1 MNIALSLFFSV
12 IYVVYLLPCCSQL
25 SNSKKGFAEI
35 CKSAEN
41 KNESSVYCMKDYK
54 MKSSIYKYKHLMKF
68 FLDKYKL
75 DNNKLAVVE
84 NSCGEPENYIT
95 YGNFFK
101 KVLSFSHSLN
111 TYEGTGI
118 PEKIYNEE
126 KNNGKFRLL
135 GLYGNNSTN
144 WLITDFACMISGV
157 TTLVMHSKFSIDII
171 IDILNNTKL
180 EWLCLDLDLVEG
192 LLCRKNELPYLK
204 KLIILDNLTKRSE
217 MKIENEEKSN
227 GSRKSSN
234 KQKYN
239 ESDKREDISLCALEC
254 DKEKI
259 EKINLLKEK
268 AKEVGVCIME
278 FDNMTKNDMINPK
291 IENEDPN
298 FIASIVYTSGTSGK
312 PKGVMLSNRNL
323 YNGVIPL
330 CDCNILKKY
339 TPTTHLS
346 YLPVSHVYE
355 RILVFIALFLGI
367 KINIWSK
374 DIKYLN
380 TDISNSKGEVILGV
394 PKVFNRMYATIMT
407 EINNLSRCKKWI
419 AKQAINLRK
428 GKNNGN
434 FSKVVEGITH
444 ISSKIKEKINP
455 SMEVI
460 LNGGGKLSP
469 EVAEGLSVL
478 LNVKYYQGYGLTEST
493 GPIFLQDVDDPSTE
507 NMGVAVSPS
516 TRYKVR
522 TWEIY
527 TAKDTLPKGEL
538 LVKSDSMFSGYFL
551 EKESTEN
558 AFTKDGYFKTGDIVQ
573 INDNGSLTF
582 LDRSKGLVK
591 LSQGEYIETEMINN
605 LYSQIPFVNFCVA
618 YGDDSMDGPLGII
631 SVDKYKLFTFLK
643 NDNMLKI
650 TGVDENNFSEK
661 LIDETLNQSIYVD
674 YVKGKMMEIYKKT
687 NLNRYNV
694 INDIYLTSKTWDTTN
709 YITPTLKI
717 RRFNVFNDYAFF
729 IDEVKKKYE
738 EKLNG
743 SSTGSMNNGK
753 SGSKDDTKSGSKDDM
768 KSGSKD
774 DTKSGSKDDS
784 KSGSKDDSKSGSK
797 DDIKN
802 GSKDDMKRGSK
813 DDIKNGSK
821 EIKNG
826 SKEIKNGSKDDM
838 KSGSKEIKNG
848 SKYENNEEKK
858 RVPGRQ
864 SNYIKKSVLK
874 SEEDAVSKVV
884 QTHVRKG
891 EEKPVPKSV
900 QKTLRKGAEKHM
912 QEQLQRT
919 LPYGDE
925 SDKNVNKMRSIIQK
939 GPQELQVNV

>member
-1 MNIALSLFFSV
+1 MNITLCFLLFV
-12 IYVVYLLPCCSQL
+12 IYVVYVLPCRTQL
-25 SNSKKGFAEI
+25 SNRIKDFAEI

-54 MKSSIYKYKHLMKF
+54 KKSSIYKYKHLMKF

-75 DNNKLAVVE
+75 DNNKLAIVE
-84 NSCGEPENYIT
+84 NSRGEPENYIT
-95 YGNFFK
+95 YGTFFK
-101 KVLSFSHSLN
+101 KVFSFSDSLN

-118 PEKIYNEE
+118 PEKIYDEE

-144 WLITDFACMISGV
+144 WLITDFACMMSGV

-192 LLCRKNELPYLK
+192 ILNRKNELPYLK
-204 KLIILDNLTKRSE
+204 KLIILDNLSKRSE
-217 MKIENEEKSN
+217 KINSQNEEKSNN

-234 KQKYN
+234 KSNYN
-239 ESDKREDISLCALEC
+239 ESGKGENTILASLEY
-254 DKEKI
+254 DNEKI
-259 EKINLLKEK
+259 ETINTLKEK
-268 AKEVGVCIME
+268 AKTVGLSIIL
-278 FDNMTKNDMINPK
+278 FDNMTQKEVTNVTIQ
-291 IENEDPN
+291 NEDPN
-298 FIASIVYTSGTSGK
+298 FIASIVYTSGTSGT
-312 PKGVMLSNRNL
+312 PKGVMLSNKNL

-339 TPTTHLS
+339 PPTTHLS

-355 RILVFIALFLGI
+355 RILVFIALFLGV
-367 KINIWSK
+367 KLNIWSR
-374 DIKYLN
+374 DIKFLN
-380 TDISNSKGEVILGV
+380 TDICNSRGEIILGV

-407 EINNLSRCKKWI
+407 EINNLSRCKRWI

-434 FSKVVEGITH
+434 FSKVVEGITN

-455 SMEVI
+455 NMDVI

-478 LNVKYYQGYGLTEST
+478 LNVNYYQGYGLTEST
-493 GPIFLQDVDDPSTE
+493 GPIFLQDAEDSNTE
-507 NMGVAVSPS
+507 SMGVAVSPS

-527 TAKDTLPKGEL
+527 TATDTVPKGEL
-538 LVKSDSMFSGYFL
+538 LIKSDSMFSGYFL
-551 EKESTEN
+551 EKECTEN

-618 YGDDSMDGPLGII
+618 YGDDSMDGPLGIL
-631 SVDKYKLFTFLK
+631 SVDKYKLFISLK

-650 TGVDENNFSEK
+650 TGLDERNFSEK
-661 LIDETLNQSIYVD
+661 IIDEILNETIYVD
-674 YVKGKMMEIYKKT
+674 YVKGKMMEIFKKT

-694 INDIYLTSKTWDTTN
+694 INDIYLTSKPWDTTN
-709 YITPTLKI
+709 YLTPTLKI
-717 RRFNVFNDYAFF
+717 RRFNVFKDFSFF
-729 IDEVKKKYE
+729 IDDVKKKYE
-738 EKLNG
+738 EKLKG

-753 SGSKDDTKSGSKDDM
+753 SGSKDDIKN
-768 KSGSKD
+768 
-774 DTKSGSKDDS
+774 
-784 KSGSKDDSKSGSK
+784 GSK

-802 GSKDDMKRGSK
+802 GSKDEIKKGSKVEIKKESKNEIRKGSK
-813 DDIKNGSK
+813 DEIKKGSK
-821 EIKNG
+821 DEIRKGSKDEIRKGSKDEIKKENKDEIKKENKDEIKNG
-826 SKEIKNGSKDDM
+826 SQNEKDALSKDI
-838 KSGSKEIKNG
+838 ET
-848 SKYENNEEKK
+848 
-858 RVPGRQ
+858 P
-864 SNYIKKSVLK
+864 
-874 SEEDAVSKVV
+874 
-884 QTHVRKG
+884 VRKS

-900 QKTLRKGAEKHM
+900 QKKALRKSEEKPM
-912 QEQLQRT
+912 RKEIKRP
-919 LPYGDE
+919 LPYSDE
-925 SDKNVNKMRSIIQK
+925 RDKSVNEIRNIIQK
-939 GPQELQVNV
+939 APQELQVNV

>member
-1 MNIALSLFFSV
+1 MNIALSFFFFV
-12 IYVVYLLPCCSQL
+12 IYVVYHLPCLTQL
-25 SNSKKGFAEI
+25 SNKKIGFAEI

-41 KNESSVYCMKDYK
+41 TNESSVYCMKDYK

-68 FLDKYKL
+68 YLDKYKL
-75 DNNKLAVVE
+75 HNSKLAVVE
-84 NSCGEPENYIT
+84 NSRGEPENYIT

-101 KVLSFSHSLN
+101 KVLSLSHSLN

-144 WLITDFACMISGV
+144 WLITDFACMMSGV

-180 EWLCLDLDLVEG
+180 EWLCLDLDLTEG
-192 LLCRKNELPYLK
+192 ILSRRKELPYLK

-217 MKIENEEKSN
+217 MKIENEEKNS

-239 ESDKREDISLCALEC
+239 ESDKKEDVSLWALEC
-254 DKEKI
+254 DNEKI

-268 AKEVGVCIME
+268 AKTLGLSIIV
-278 FDNMTKNDMINPK
+278 FDNMTEHEITNVTIK
-291 IENEDPN
+291 NEDPD
-298 FIASIVYTSGTSGK
+298 FITSIVYTSGTSGK
-312 PKGVMLSNRNL
+312 PKGVMLSNKNM

-330 CDCNILKKY
+330 CDCSILKKY

-355 RILVFIALFLGI
+355 RILVLIALFLGV

-374 DIKYLN
+374 DIQFLN
-380 TDISNSKGEVILGV
+380 TDICNSKGELILGV

-428 GKNNGN
+428 GKNDGN

-455 SMEVI
+455 NMDVI

-493 GPIFLQDVDDPSTE
+493 GPIFLQDVDDSSTE

-538 LVKSDSMFSGYFL
+538 LVKSDSMFCGYFL

-618 YGDDSMDGPLGII
+618 YGDDSMDGPLAII

-650 TGVDENNFSEK
+650 TGVDEKNFSEK
-661 LIDETLNQSIYVD
+661 LIDETLNESLYVD

-709 YITPTLKI
+709 YLTPTLKI
-717 RRFNVFNDYAFF
+717 RRFNVFKDFSFY

-738 EKLNG
+738 NKLNG
-743 SSTGSMNNGK
+743 SSTSSMNNGK
-753 SGSKDDTKSGSKDDM
+753 SGNKDDIKSGSKDDMKSGNKDDIKSGSKVDIKSGSKDDIKSGSKDDIKSGSKDDIKSGSKDDIKSGSKDDM

-774 DTKSGSKDDS
+774 DIKS
-784 KSGSKDDSKSGSK
+784 
-797 DDIKN
+797 
-802 GSKDDMKRGSK
+802 
-813 DDIKNGSK
+813 
-821 EIKNG
+821 
-826 SKEIKNGSKDDM
+826 GSKDDM
-838 KSGSKEIKNG
+838 KSG

-874 SEEDAVSKVV
+874 SEEDTVSKDV
-884 QTHVRKG
+884 QTPVRKS
-891 EEKPVPKSV
+891 EEKSVPKSV
-900 QKTLRKGAEKHM
+900 QKTLRKSAEKHM
-912 QEQLQRT
+912 REQLQRT
-919 LPYGDE
+919 LPYSDE
-925 SDKNVNKMRSIIQK
+925 SDKNVNKMRNIIQK

>member
-1 MNIALSLFFSV
+1 MNITLSLFLFV
-12 IYVVYLLPCCSQL
+12 IYVFYLLPCQTQL
-25 SNSKKGFAEI
+25 NNRNKGFAEI

-41 KNESSVYCMKDYK
+41 KNESSLYCMKDYK

-75 DNNKLAVVE
+75 DNNKLAIVE

-118 PEKIYNEE
+118 PEKVYNEE

-144 WLITDFACMISGV
+144 WLITDFACMMSGV

-171 IDILNNTKL
+171 IDILNNSKL

-192 LLCRKNELPYLK
+192 ILSHRNELPYLK

-217 MKIENEEKSN
+217 MKIENEEKTN

-239 ESDKREDISLCALEC
+239 ESDKREDISFSSLEY
-254 DKEKI
+254 DNEKI
-259 EKINLLKEK
+259 EKINSLKEK
-268 AKEVGVCIME
+268 AKTLGLNIIV
-278 FDNMTKNDMINPK
+278 FDNMTENDIINYK
-291 IENEDPN
+291 VEKEDPN

-312 PKGVMLSNRNL
+312 PKGVMLSNKNI
-323 YNGVIPL
+323 YNSVIPL
-330 CDCNILKKY
+330 CDCNILRKY
-339 TPTTHLS
+339 PITTHLS
-346 YLPVSHVYE
+346 YLPVSHIYE
-355 RILVFIALFLGI
+355 RVLVLIALFLGI
-367 KINIWSK
+367 KINIWSR

-380 TDISNSKGEVILGV
+380 IDISNSKGEIILGV

-434 FSKVVEGITH
+434 FSKVVEGITN

-455 SMEVI
+455 NMDVI

-493 GPIFLQDVDDPSTE
+493 GPIFLQDVDDCNTE
-507 NMGVAVSPS
+507 SMGVAVSPS

-527 TAKDTLPKGEL
+527 TAADTLPKGEL
-538 LVKSDSMFSGYFL
+538 LIKSDSMFSGYFL
-551 EKESTEN
+551 EKECTEN
-558 AFTKDGYFKTGDIVQ
+558 AFTNDGYFKTGDIVQ

-605 LYSQIPFVNFCVA
+605 LYTQIPFVNFCVA
-618 YGDDSMDGPLGII
+618 YGDDSMDGPLGIL
-631 SVDKYKLFTFLK
+631 SVDKYKLFTYLK

-650 TGVDENNFSEK
+650 TGVDEKNFSEK
-661 LIDETLNQSIYVD
+661 LIDETLNESIYVD

-694 INDIYLTSKTWDTTN
+694 INDIYLTSKPWDTTN
-709 YITPTLKI
+709 YLTPTLKV
-717 RRFNVFNDYAFF
+717 RRFNVFKDFSFF

-738 EKLNG
+738 EKLKG

-753 SGSKDDTKSGSKDDM
+753 SGSKDDIKNGIKN
-768 KSGSKD
+768 
-774 DTKSGSKDDS
+774 
-784 KSGSKDDSKSGSK
+784 GSK

-802 GSKDDMKRGSK
+802 GSEE
-813 DDIKNGSK
+813 
-821 EIKNG
+821 EIKNESKDESKNKSKDESKNK
-826 SKEIKNGSKDDM
+826 SKEES
-838 KSGSKEIKNG
+838 KNG
-848 SKYENNEEKK
+848 SKYENNEEK
-858 RVPGRQ
+858 RTVPGHQ
-864 SNYIKKSVLK
+864 KNYIRKSMLISEQDPVSKEVQTIVRK
-874 SEEDAVSKVV
+874 SEEKLVPKLV
-884 QTHVRKG
+884 QKPLRKSV
-891 EEKPVPKSV
+891 EKPMRKQV
-900 QKTLRKGAEKHM
+900 QKP
-912 QEQLQRT
+912 
-919 LPYGDE
+919 LPYSDE
-925 SDKNVNKMRSIIQK
+925 SVKNINEMRSIIQR

>member
-1 MNIALSLFFSV
+1 MNITLCFLLFV
-12 IYVVYLLPCCSQL
+12 IYVVYVLPFRTQL
-25 SNSKKGFAEI
+25 SNRIKDFAEI

-54 MKSSIYKYKHLMKF
+54 KKSSIYKYKHLMKF

-75 DNNKLAVVE
+75 DNNKLAIVE
-84 NSCGEPENYIT
+84 NFRGEPENYIT
-95 YGNFFK
+95 YGTFFK
-101 KVLSFSHSLN
+101 KVFSFSDSLN
-111 TYEGTGI
+111 TYEGKGI
-118 PEKIYNEE
+118 PEKIYDEE

-144 WLITDFACMISGV
+144 WLITDFACMMSGV

-192 LLCRKNELPYLK
+192 ILNRKNELPYLK
-204 KLIILDNLTKRSE
+204 KLIILDNLTKPS
-217 MKIENEEKSN
+217 KVNIQNVEKSNN

-234 KQKYN
+234 KSNYN
-239 ESDKREDISLCALEC
+239 ESGKGEDTILASLEY
-254 DKEKI
+254 DNEKI
-259 EKINLLKEK
+259 ETINTLKEK
-268 AKEVGVCIME
+268 AKTVGLSIIL
-278 FDNMTKNDMINPK
+278 FDNMTQKEVTNVTIQ
-291 IENEDPN
+291 NEDPN
-298 FIASIVYTSGTSGK
+298 FIASIVYTSGTSGT
-312 PKGVMLSNRNL
+312 PKGVMLSNKNL

-339 TPTTHLS
+339 PPTTHLS

-355 RILVFIALFLGI
+355 RILVFIALFLGV
-367 KINIWSK
+367 KLNIWSR
-374 DIKYLN
+374 DIKFLN
-380 TDISNSKGEVILGV
+380 TDICNSRGEIILGV

-407 EINNLSRCKKWI
+407 EINNLSRCKRWI

-434 FSKVVEGITH
+434 FSKVVEGITN

-455 SMEVI
+455 NMDVI

-478 LNVKYYQGYGLTEST
+478 LNVNYYQGYGLTETT
-493 GPIFLQDVDDPSTE
+493 GPIFLQDVEDSNTE
-507 NMGVAVSPS
+507 SMGVAVSPS

-527 TAKDTLPKGEL
+527 TATDTVPKGEL
-538 LVKSDSMFSGYFL
+538 LIKSDSMFSGYFL
-551 EKESTEN
+551 EKECTEN

-618 YGDDSMDGPLGII
+618 YGDDSMDGPLGIL
-631 SVDKYKLFTFLK
+631 SVDKYKLFISLK

-650 TGVDENNFSEK
+650 TGLDENNFSEK
-661 LIDETLNQSIYVD
+661 LIDEILNETIYVD
-674 YVKGKMMEIYKKT
+674 YVKGKMMEIFKKT

-694 INDIYLTSKTWDTTN
+694 INDIYLTSKPWDTTN
-709 YITPTLKI
+709 YLTPTLKI
-717 RRFNVFNDYAFF
+717 RRFNVFKDFSFF
-729 IDEVKKKYE
+729 IDDVKKKYE
-738 EKLNG
+738 EKLKG

-753 SGSKDDTKSGSKDDM
+753 SGSKDD
-768 KSGSKD
+768 
-774 DTKSGSKDDS
+774 
-784 KSGSKDDSKSGSK
+784 
-797 DDIKN
+797 IKN
-802 GSKDDMKRGSK
+802 GSKDEIKKRSKDEIKKESKDEIRKGSK
-813 DDIKNGSK
+813 D

-826 SKEIKNGSKDDM
+826 SQNEKDALLKEV
-838 KSGSKEIKNG
+838 ET
-848 SKYENNEEKK
+848 
-858 RVPGRQ
+858 P
-864 SNYIKKSVLK
+864 
-874 SEEDAVSKVV
+874 
-884 QTHVRKG
+884 VRKN

-900 QKTLRKGAEKHM
+900 QKKALRKSEEKPM
-912 QEQLQRT
+912 RKEIKRP
-919 LPYGDE
+919 LPYSDE
-925 SDKNVNKMRSIIQK
+925 RDKSANEIRNIIQK
-939 GPQELQVNV
+939 TPQELQVNV